1 MEEIL
6 HEAARFIA
14 LCLEGLAL
22 VAVVIGA
29 VEATI
34 GIIRHIR
41 ITHIGNAAKR
51 AVWLEFARWLVA
63 ALTFQLAADVVNT
76 TIAPTWDDIGRVA
89 AIAAIRTFLTFF
101 LDRDIDTIRLRQHET
116 SSVGGEAAGAA
127 AAASVGERRG
137 DR

>member
-1 MEEIL
+1 MEEVL
-6 HEAARFIA
+6 HEAAYFIA

-29 VEATI
+29 VEAAI
-34 GIIRHIR
+34 GIVRHVR

-63 ALTFQLAADVVNT
+63 ALTFQLAADVVTT

-101 LDRDIDTIRLRQHET
+101 LDRDIDTIRLRQHEM
-116 SSVGGEAAGAA
+116 SSLGGEAAADAA
-127 AAASVGERRG
+127 AGRAGERRG

>member
-1 MEEIL
+1 MEEAL
-6 HEAARFIA
+6 HEAAHFIA

-29 VEATI
+29 IEATI
-34 GIIRHIR
+34 GIVRHIR

-51 AVWLEFARWLVA
+51 AIWLEFARWLVA

-101 LDRDIDTIRLRQHET
+101 LDRDIDSIRLRQRET
-116 SSVGGEAAGAA
+116 PSMGTDSAGDAATARA
-127 AAASVGERRG
+127 GERRG

>member
-1 MEEIL
+1 MEEVL
-6 HEAARFIA
+6 HEAAHFIA
-14 LCLEGLAL
+14 LCLEALAL
-22 VAVVIGA
+22 IAVVIGA

-34 GIIRHIR
+34 GIARHFR
-41 ITHIGNAAKR
+41 ISHIGNAAKR
-51 AVWLEFARWLVA
+51 AVWLELARWLVA

-101 LDRDIDTIRLRQHET
+101 LDRDIDSIRLRQHET
-116 SSVGGEAAGAA
+116 SSMGAETAGDPAA
-127 AAASVGERRG
+127 ARAGERRG

>member
-1 MEEIL
+1 MEEVL
-6 HEAARFIA
+6 HEAAHFIA
-14 LCLEGLAL
+14 LCLEALAL

-34 GIIRHIR
+34 GIARHFR
-41 ITHIGNAAKR
+41 ISHIGNAAKR
-51 AVWLEFARWLVA
+51 AVWLELARWLVA

-101 LDRDIDTIRLRQHET
+101 LDRDIDSIRLRQHET
-116 SSVGGEAAGAA
+116 SGMGAETAGDAA
-127 AAASVGERRG
+127 AARAGEKRG